1 MVQLYSMTFDP
12 SNASSWISSKLQCG
26 LGNRLFQLACAHTLS
41 EEWSIPLVFAM
52 PYCLPSEHGDFN
64 TIFKMFP
71 NVPKCWSASPE
82 LAIEQKG
89 VFQYEP
95 LPTMPPANKILLKGF
110 WQAAEYVSDSFKAS
124 WDAVKGAEDL
134 LKRWQLET
142 KEQRAK
148 TAFIHVRLGD
158 YKILPHH
165 QVKLHSYIAI
175 AMNRF
180 PEDMRFLVFSDTME
194 EAKNY
199 NIFNDRCVFVTESD
213 EYNTLFLMSRC
224 WAGAITA
231 NSTFSWWGA
240 FFGRQAA
247 LEEGLEYRAYMPSK
261 WMAEG
266 GPPESSNPIYPPW
279 ANVVSV

>member
-1 MVQLYSMTFDP
+1 M
-12 SNASSWISSKLQCG
+12 
-26 LGNRLFQLACAHTLS
+26 
-41 EEWSIPLVFAM
+41 PLVFAM
-52 PYCLPSEHGDFN
+52 PYCVPSEHGDFN

-71 NVPKCWSASPE
+71 NIEKAWSASPE
-82 LAIEQKG
+82 LAIEQKS

-95 LPTMPPANKILLKGF
+95 MPAMPPARKILLKGM
-110 WQAAEYVSDSFKAS
+110 WQAAEYVSDSFKPS
-124 WDAVKGAEDL
+124 WDAVAERDTL
-134 LKRWQLET
+134 LKRWHLET
-142 KEQRAK
+142 TQQRAK

-165 QVKLHSYIAI
+165 QVNLLSYFSSAI
-175 AMNRF
+175 QRL
-180 PEDMRFLVFSDTME
+180 PEDTRFLVFSDSIE
-194 EAKNY
+194 EAKAYELFKNH
-199 NIFNDRCVFVTESD
+199 DRCVFVDELE

-224 WAGAITA
+224 QAGAITA

-266 GPPESSNPIYPPW
+266 GTADKTDAIYPPW
-279 ANVVSV
+279 ATVVSV

>member
-1 MVQLYSMTFDP
+1 MTFDH
-12 SNASSWISSKLQCG
+12 SKVSSWVASKLQFG
-26 LGNRLFQLACAHTLS
+26 LGNRLFQLASAHTLS
-41 EEWSIPLVFAM
+41 ETWSVPLVFAM

-71 NVPKCWSASPE
+71 KVEKVWSASPE
-82 LAIEQKG
+82 LAIEQKS

-95 LPTMPPANKILLKGF
+95 MPTMPPARKVLLKGM

-124 WDAVKGAEDL
+124 WDAVAEKDTL
-134 LKRWQLET
+134 LKRWHLET
-142 KEQRAK
+142 TQQRAK
-148 TAFIHVRLGD
+148 TAFIHIRLGD
-158 YKILPHH
+158 FKILPHH
-165 QVKLHSYIAI
+165 QVNLLSYIAVS
-175 AMNRF
+175 MERF
-180 PEDMRFLVFSDTME
+180 AEDTRFLVFSDTME

-199 NIFNDRCVFVTESD
+199 SVFNDRCVFVNELD
-213 EYNTLFLMSRC
+213 EYHALFLMSRC
-224 WAGAITA
+224 QAGAITA

-279 ANVVSV
+279 ATVVSV

>member
-1 MVQLYSMTFDP
+1 MTFDH
-12 SNASSWISSKLQCG
+12 SKVSSWVASKLQFG
-26 LGNRLFQLACAHTLS
+26 LGNRLFQLASAHTLS
-41 EEWSIPLVFAM
+41 ETWSIPLVFAM
-52 PYCLPSEHGDFN
+52 PYCAPSEHGDFN

-71 NVPKCWSASPE
+71 NVEKAWSASPE
-82 LAIEQKG
+82 LAIEQKS

-95 LPTMPPANKILLKGF
+95 MPAMPPARKILLKGC
-110 WQAAEYVSDSFKAS
+110 WQASDYVSDSFKAS
-124 WDAVKGAEDL
+124 WDAVAEKDTL
-134 LKRWQLET
+134 LKRWHLET

-165 QVKLHSYIAI
+165 QVNLLSYFCSAI
-175 AMNRF
+175 QRLPA
-180 PEDMRFLVFSDTME
+180 DTRFLVFSDSIE
-194 EAKNY
+194 EAKAY
-199 NIFNDRCVFVTESD
+199 EVFKDHDRCVFVDELE

-224 WAGAITA
+224 QAGAITA

-266 GPPESSNPIYPPW
+266 GTPDKTDAIYPPW
-279 ANVVSV
+279 ATVVSV

>member
-1 MVQLYSMTFDP
+1 MTFDP
-12 SNASSWISSKLQCG
+12 SKAPAWVSSKLQCG
-26 LGNRLFQLACAHTLS
+26 LGNRLFQLACAHKLS
-41 EEWSIPLVFAM
+41 EEWSIPLVFTM

-71 NVPKCWSASPE
+71 NVPKCWSVSPE
-82 LAIEQKG
+82 LAIEQKS

-95 LPTMPPANKILLKGF
+95 LPNMPPANKILLKGY

-124 WDAVKGAEDL
+124 WDAVSGSEAL

-142 KEQRAK
+142 KEQRIK

-165 QVKLHSYIAI
+165 QVNLLSYFAI
-175 AMNRF
+175 AMERF
-180 PEDMRFLVFSDTME
+180 PEDTRFLIFSDTIE
-194 EAKNY
+194 EAKHY
-199 NIFNDRCVFVTESD
+199 SVFGDRCVFVTESD

-240 FFGRQAA
+240 FFGRQVAIK
-247 LEEGLEYRAYMPSK
+247 EESPVEFKAYMPSK
-261 WMAEG
+261 WMSSG
-266 GPPESSNPIYPPW
+266 GPPESTTPIYPPW
-279 ANVVSV
+279 ATVISV